1 MPPFAVSTPLGG
13 AFSRGESGGA
23 GESPGGEGHPHRHGH
38 GRHGPTALRLVSP
51 CDTDSEKRAVSAA
64 RGSGEGIEGCADGA
78 MWPVSLKWELQWWE
92 IKTYILIGQKLNLMG
107 EGRKKGGAS
116 GPTSPH

>member
-1 MPPFAVSTPLGG
+1 
-13 AFSRGESGGA
+13 
-23 GESPGGEGHPHRHGH
+23 
-38 GRHGPTALRLVSP
+38 
-51 CDTDSEKRAVSAA
+51 
-64 RGSGEGIEGCADGA
+64 

>member
-1 MPPFAVSTPLGG
+1 MPPFAVSAPLGG
-13 AFSRGESGGA
+13 AFSQGEKRGA
-23 GESPGGEGHPHRHGH
+23 GHPQPVRGNPHRRGH

-51 CDTDSEKRAVSAA
+51 CDTDSEKRAVSAT

-78 MWPVSLKWELQWWE
+78 MWPVSLQWELQWWE